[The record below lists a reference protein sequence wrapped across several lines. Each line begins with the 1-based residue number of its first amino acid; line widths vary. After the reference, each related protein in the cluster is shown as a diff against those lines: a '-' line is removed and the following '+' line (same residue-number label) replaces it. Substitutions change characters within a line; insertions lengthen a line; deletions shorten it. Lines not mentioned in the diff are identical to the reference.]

1 METKASSQEE
11 NVILKIKRPRLIPPP
26 EPPVELIDWLQTGWQ
41 HFNGAVAV
49 KPTRTNRNTANGE
62 FSLVKFEDDPRRQS
76 LLETWVAQRNRWL
89 EAERSSY
96 QAMSV
101 FEKLYALQAQIERE
115 AERLELVL
123 GNGVLNCQLSDG
135 NSIHHPILLLR
146 LQLEFDP
153 TIPEFTLSEV
163 DRPPELYTALFPSIP
178 DVNATAISKCRED
191 LDQGGWH
198 PLGGDETRKILQRV
212 VTQLSPR
219 GQLVDEVPLRRN
231 VDQRI
236 PTIALDPVIFLRY
249 RTLGFSLALDSILA
263 DLPQRD
269 TLPDSLK
276 RIVGIEHDT
285 YQQTEPETTTSLLT
299 SPNGEDEH
307 ILLSKPANAEQLE
320 IAQKLEREGAVLVQG
335 PPGVG
340 KTHLALALLGKA
352 LEVGYSAYYTTLAQM
367 AHELE
372 TAHAPAARRRLL
384 RRYTQPRV
392 LLIDEIGYARL
403 STEQAHFLFEIVA
416 L

>member
-1 METKASSQEE
+1 MARSEAQVTSSKHSEAHIKLTRVFRYLQALNLRRNPPKRDIGSQPWLLWFHDLPNHPCIRIGTVPTKGEDVEDHDNNVATESMEGRDTSTAE
-11 NVILKIKRPRLIPPP
+11 NFILKVKRPRLIPPP
-26 EPPVELIDWLQTGWQ
+26 EPPTELIDWLQPGWQ
-41 HFNGAVAV
+41 RFNGTVAV
-49 KPTRTNRNTANGE
+49 KPTGSIMNRTTGE
-62 FSLVKFEDDPRRQS
+62 FVKFEDDPRRQS

-89 EAERSSY
+89 ETERAAY

-236 PTIALDPVIFLRY
+236 PTTALDPVIFLRY

-307 ILLSKPANAEQLE
+307 ILLS
-320 IAQKLEREGAVLVQG
+320 
-335 PPGVG
+335 
-340 KTHLALALLGKA
+340 
-352 LEVGYSAYYTTLAQM
+352 
-367 AHELE
+367 
-372 TAHAPAARRRLL
+372 
-384 RRYTQPRV
+384 
-392 LLIDEIGYARL
+392 
-403 STEQAHFLFEIVA
+403 
-416 L
+416 